1 MVRDRDGDGTP
12 GAREDSSIRSSSSP
26 RHMASGA
33 LTWPLAVHGFSSV
46 AHANTAT
53 ASLGLHRCRIIS
65 IFFSGD
71 LLATV
76 CKACC
81 PRPSGEKK
89 KNNLALPWPRIQMN
103 YCFSWQRY
111 KVAHLSATSLLS
123 CELTVT
129 DEDETRETK
138 IKEVSGLSMTSLIL
152 VGGGG
157 AQLHNTRNRSYERVI
172 RTCIKLQT
180 CFL

>member
-1 MVRDRDGDGTP
+1 
-12 GAREDSSIRSSSSP
+12 
-26 RHMASGA
+26 
-33 LTWPLAVHGFSSV
+33 
-46 AHANTAT
+46 
-53 ASLGLHRCRIIS
+53 
-65 IFFSGD
+65 
-71 LLATV
+71 
-76 CKACC
+76 
-81 PRPSGEKK
+81 
-89 KNNLALPWPRIQMN
+89 LPWPRIQMN

-138 IKEVSGLSMTSLIL
+138 IKEVSSLSMTSLIL

-157 AQLHNTRNRSYERVI
+157 TQLHNTRNRSYERVI